1 MELDQNSAL
10 IQEMHDPLTKKYTC
24 TCLKEYKTLG
34 FFKRHLIKKHNW
46 IFDVPEQEQSQS
58 KTDLIA
64 LYRASF
70 TKNALLLRDT
80 YNAFRMGDGD
90 RILRN
95 SKFEML
101 CASVR
106 GQTKYKMWLWRF
118 QAYVTAILTP
128 KEAEEYL
135 WNCTASTNG
144 GTEKNIPNDN
154 LVELHVQLVKK
165 IIKKQG
171 GNFTYLSAKKGG
183 LSAHLQ
189 MEMKENLEENAASLK
204 AGKTLTKT
212 DSSNDVYLI
221 MNELLAARVFHS
233 EAGRTYGSFDNFKDV
248 YERINLP
255 KLHSWITKQKIRA
268 SSEIF

>member
-70 TKNALLLRDT
+70 MKNALLLRDT

-212 DSSNDVYLI
+212 DSSNDV
-221 MNELLAARVFHS
+221 
-233 EAGRTYGSFDNFKDV
+233 
-248 YERINLP
+248 
-255 KLHSWITKQKIRA
+255 
-268 SSEIF
+268 